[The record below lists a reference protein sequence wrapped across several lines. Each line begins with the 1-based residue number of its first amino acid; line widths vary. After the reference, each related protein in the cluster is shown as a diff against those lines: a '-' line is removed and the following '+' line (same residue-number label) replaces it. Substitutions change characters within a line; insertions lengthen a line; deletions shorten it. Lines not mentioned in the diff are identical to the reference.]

1 MKLFWSMQP
10 TKAAVSDSLVPPLGP
25 TDVRIRA
32 EVHGRTI
39 ASTRFVRRAQASSV
53 TAENTTLASVG
64 FVGTYFRPAPGS
76 PRAPAVLQIGG
87 AFGGHSA
94 LPAALVASHGYPTLS
109 LAYFKEPGLPP
120 TLKDIPLE
128 YFAKALRW
136 LAAQPGVDPNRIV
149 VLGASRGGEA
159 ALLLGMTYPNLVHG
173 VIACTSSADVLGAY
187 DYPARGGDA
196 WTLDGRAIPQGPI
209 PVERVGGPI
218 MATGGGKDAVWPTAE
233 AVREI
238 VARARRYG
246 RNDIAGHI
254 YAKAGHSVGCA
265 VPYLPLASIN
275 FGRTSWLPFGGTQA
289 SNARARAASWPLL
302 LRFVA
307 TLDPAPNDLLEGLY

>member
-1 MKLFWSMQP
+1 MKLFWSMHP
-10 TKAAVSDSLVPPLGP
+10 AKRAVSDPLVPSLGP
-25 TDVRIRA
+25 TEVRIWA

-53 TAENTTLASVG
+53 TAENTSLATEG
-64 FVGTYFRPAPGS
+64 FVGTYFRAAPGS
-76 PRAPAVLQIGG
+76 PVPAVLQIGG
-87 AFGGHSA
+87 AFGGHSS

-109 LAYFKEPGLPP
+109 LAYFKEPGLPK

-136 LAAQPGVDPNRIV
+136 LAAQPGVDPNRVV

-159 ALLLGMTYPNLVHG
+159 ALLLGIYYPELVHG
-173 VIACTSSADVLGAY
+173 VIACTSSADVLGAS
-187 DYPARGGDA
+187 DYPAFGGNA
-196 WTLDGRAIPQGPI
+196 WTLDGSPIPQGPI
-209 PVERVGGPI
+209 PVERVGGPV

-246 RNDIAGHI
+246 RNDIVGHI
-254 YAKAGHSVGCA
+254 YVKAGHSVGCA
-265 VPYLPLASIN
+265 VPYLPLRSIN

-289 SNARARAASWPLL
+289 SNAQARAASWPLL

-307 TLDPAPNDLLEGLY
+307 TLR

>member
-1 MKLFWSMQP
+1 MKLFWSMHP
-10 TKAAVSDSLVPPLGP
+10 SKTAESDPLVPPLGP

-32 EVHGRTI
+32 EAHRRTI
-39 ASTRFVRRAQASSV
+39 ASTRFVRRAQASGV
-53 TAENTTLASVG
+53 TTERTSLATES
-64 FVGTYFRPAPGS
+64 FVGTYFRPVPAS
-76 PRAPAVLQIGG
+76 PVPAVLQIGG
-87 AFGGHSA
+87 AFGGHSP
-94 LPAALVASHGYPTLS
+94 LPAALLASHGYPTLS
-109 LAYFKEPGLPP
+109 LGYFKEPGLPKM
-120 TLKDIPLE
+120 LKDIPLE

-159 ALLLGMTYPNLVHG
+159 ALLLGIYYPELVNG
-173 VIACTSSADVLGAY
+173 VIACTSSADVLGAS
-187 DYPARGGDA
+187 DYPAFGGNA
-196 WTLDGRAIPQGPI
+196 WTLGGSPVPQGPI
-209 PVERVGGPI
+209 PVERVVGPI

-246 RNDIAGHI
+246 RNDVVGHI
-254 YAKAGHSVGCA
+254 YAKAGHGVGCA
-265 VPYLPLASIN
+265 VPYLPLRSIN

-307 TLDPAPNDLLEGLY
+307 TLR

>member
-10 TKAAVSDSLVPPLGP
+10 AKAKVSDPLVPSLGP
-25 TDVRIRA
+25 TVVRIRA
-32 EVHGRTI
+32 ASNERTI
-39 ASTRFVRRAQASSV
+39 ASARYVRRAMAASVS
-53 TAENTTLASVG
+53 AENTSLASEG
-64 FVGTYFRPAPGS
+64 FVGTYYRPPPGPPAPT
-76 PRAPAVLQIGG
+76 VLQIGG
-87 AFGGHSA
+87 SFGGHSTM
-94 LPAALVASHGYPTLS
+94 PAVLLASRGFPTLS

-136 LAAQPGVDPNRIV
+136 LAAQPGVDANRVV

-173 VIACTSSADVLGAY
+173 VIACTSSADVLGALGN
-187 DYPARGGDA
+187 PRQGGDA
-196 WTLDGRAIPQGPI
+196 WTLGGSPIPQGPI
-209 PVERVGGPI
+209 PVERVPGPVL
-218 MATGGGKDAVWPTAE
+218 ATGGGKDAVLPTAE
-233 AVREI
+233 AVREL
-238 VARARRYG
+238 VDRARRYG
-246 RNDIAGHI
+246 RHNVVGLI
-254 YAKAGHSVGCA
+254 YPKAGHSVGCA
-265 VPYLPLASIN
+265 VPYLPLAAIN

-307 TLDPAPNDLLEGLY
+307 TLR